1 MRTSARAVII
11 QNGKLL
17 TMFRHREK
25 DGKVKEYYVI
35 PGGGR
40 EEGEKL
46 EDTVKREL
54 QEEMNVEIKVLGYLG
69 KREDDETCAHYF
81 HCQIINGTPILGG
94 EELDR
99 MNKAN
104 FYEPRFVS
112 ISEIDSLDMNGKEFV
127 KMAMKNKYV
136 EQIEK

>member
-1 MRTSARAVII
+1 MRTSARAIII
-11 QNGKLL
+11 QNGELL

-46 EDTVKREL
+46 EDAVKREL

-127 KMAMKNKYV
+127 KMAMKNKYI

>member
-1 MRTSARAVII
+1 MRTSARAIII
-11 QNGKLL
+11 QNGELL

-69 KREDDETCAHYF
+69 KREDDETFAHYF

-127 KMAMKNKYV
+127 KMAMKNKYI

>member
-1 MRTSARAVII
+1 
-11 QNGKLL
+11 
-17 TMFRHREK
+17 
-25 DGKVKEYYVI
+25 
-35 PGGGR
+35 
-40 EEGEKL
+40 
-46 EDTVKREL
+46 
-54 QEEMNVEIKVLGYLG
+54 
-69 KREDDETCAHYF
+69 
-81 HCQIINGTPILGG
+81 
-94 EELDR
+94 

>member
-1 MRTSARAVII
+1 MRTSARAIII
-11 QNGKLL
+11 QNGELL

-99 MNKAN
+99 MSNAN
-104 FYEPRFVS
+104 YYEPRFVS
-112 ISEIDSLDMNGKEFV
+112 LSDLEKLDMNGKEFV
-127 KMAMKNKYV
+127 KMATENKHV
-136 EQIEK
+136 KQIEK

>member
-1 MRTSARAVII
+1 MRTSARAIII
-11 QNGKLL
+11 QNGELL

-94 EELDR
+94 EELDL

-127 KMAMKNKYV
+127 KMAMKNKYI

>member
-11 QNGKLL
+11 QNGELL

-81 HCQIINGTPILGG
+81 HCQIINGVPILGG

-104 FYEPRFVS
+104 FYEPRFVPL
-112 ISEIDSLDMNGKEFV
+112 SEVESLDMNGKEFV
-127 KMAMKNKYV
+127 KMAMKNKYI

>member
-1 MRTSARAVII
+1 MRTSARAIII
-11 QNGKLL
+11 QNGELL

-69 KREDDETCAHYF
+69 KREDDETCANYF

>member
-1 MRTSARAVII
+1 MRTSARAIII
-11 QNGKLL
+11 QNGELL

-127 KMAMKNKYV
+127 KRAMKNKYI

>member
-1 MRTSARAVII
+1 MRTSARAIII
-11 QNGKLL
+11 QNGELL

-94 EELDR
+94 EEL
-99 MNKAN
+99 KAN
-104 FYEPRFVS
+104 FYEPRFVT

-127 KMAMKNKYV
+127 KMAMKNKYI